1 MKVRLG
7 IFLTL
12 VSIMLI
18 SCASDGSSTASN
30 KRKGK
35 YANVPQW
42 FFDPNVEGGIGS
54 VGISKIGKAG
64 LAFAKTDA
72 LSQARDELSR
82 TISINVKNMI
92 KNFTQEI
99 GVGDDQTVD
108 KVAQQ
113 VSKQLSS
120 NTISNSVQKNLYIN
134 EETEEVY
141 VHVVMD
147 EKKYKDTLKSQT
159 LSSFKNEKAMYQQ
172 MLAKKGQE
180 DMDKEIAKEIEK
192 STDAVKKE
200 LIDIQDKKA
209 E

>member
-1 MKVRLG
+1 MKGKVG
-7 IFLTL
+7 ILITL
-12 VSIMLI
+12 VSFMLI
-18 SCASDGSSTASN
+18 SCASDGSSAKAS

-42 FFDPNVEGGIGS
+42 FFDPNVEGGIGA

-72 LSQARDELSR
+72 LSQARDELSK

-113 VSKQLSS
+113 VSKQLSA
-120 NTISNSVQKNLYIN
+120 NTISNSVQKNMYIN

-147 EKKYKDTLKSQT
+147 ENKYKETLKSQT
-159 LSSFKNEKAMYQQ
+159 SSSFKNEKAMHQQ

-180 DMDKEIAKEIEK
+180 DLDKEIAKEIEK

>member
-7 IFLTL
+7 IFLAL
-12 VSIMLI
+12 VGFLFI
-18 SCASDGSSTASN
+18 SCASDGSSSSSN

-99 GVGDDQTVD
+99 GVGDDQAVD

-120 NTISNSVQKNLYIN
+120 NTISNSVQKNMYIN

-147 EKKYKDTLKSQT
+147 EKKYKDTLKSQILT
-159 LSSFKNEKAMYQQ
+159 SYKNEKAINQ
-172 MLAKKGQE
+172 MIQSKIAQE
-180 DMDKEIAKEIEK
+180 DMEKNIAKDIEK
-192 STDAVKKE
+192 STEAVKKE
-200 LIDIQDKKA
+200 LVDIQDKKA